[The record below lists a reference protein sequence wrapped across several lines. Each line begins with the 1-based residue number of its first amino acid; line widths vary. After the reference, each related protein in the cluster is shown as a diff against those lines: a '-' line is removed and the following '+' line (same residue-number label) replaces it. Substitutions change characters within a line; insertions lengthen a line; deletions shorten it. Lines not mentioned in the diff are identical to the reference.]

1 MINPELSHRIARVSE
16 IMMNNGMTFEN
27 KRKLYK
33 ILNKIN
39 SFDNLPD
46 VYKSMILRAEDDI
59 QKQNSND
66 FLKAAVQSAFEIAL
80 KTDVSKIKFN
90 WNCKDSEKNGTG
102 PGSCKDADDSKSQD
116 TGPTAKTKLIPIT
129 TKFSEEL
136 TDSESDSLR
145 SYSTD
150 SYSYISAFLNTGD
163 ASKASGST
171 FSSSNKDLAA
181 MAGWIESL
189 NFNEDNVKGAI
200 YHIDNA
206 MQKSKTN
213 LDGIVYSGLGKE
225 KNAQIANMKV
235 GDTTTFKGYTSAS
248 KRLNVTGFFV
258 PQGLEKNIVLKIRV
272 PKGTNA
278 IDMEKF
284 ANQENRK
291 QYEVLLHKGITYK
304 KVGEKEGSVSYRG
317 TKIPVSIVEVEVTN
331 PIDDSPRIDWKP
343 DTMTSSEHK
352 KEYDNSWKSAYDSV
366 ENGMK
371 SITIPEKMADPFRRY
386 KTRTISVGD
395 EIEYTPDMY
404 SESKTSKIVGF
415 KPTTEKTPNGKIA
428 YKVDAIIESGE
439 SVDLSKHK
447 LRKERNGLKQN
458 SIESIAQKAFEI
470 ALKSGS
476 SSIKLNWNCKDSEK
490 NGTGPGS
497 CKDSSE
503 SNTKSKVNKNPKS
516 SPKPVKVGTYAK
528 IYANKSPKAFPNQ
541 LYIVRMGEEDESQY
555 NTKGNQFYGTNLD
568 QLIQKALD
576 SSKDSGRLIIGRV
589 GKDKLDDNDLK
600 DALNNNLE
608 INPGYLSSMVAP
620 VDTVIDTASGDTIYK
635 RSQEKLDE
643 EHAKYI
649 ESEEFDKQLNQNTAI
664 SEYRNFGYQS
674 INTVLR
680 GSYVTDKSQKTSI
693 LDSRDVIP
701 EDVVMK
707 TKERIA
713 HIHEAMMPL
722 PKGTTLYRV
731 DGSALTATLFESL
744 GITKE
749 LNAKFSESGNN
760 RPKTEDVQQNA
771 AYWNKYLTDKLK
783 DSEFQDLGF
792 SSTSKGRAHISN
804 DLLVPT
810 TELSPYGMPSLLEI
824 STPKGTRSID
834 VQERIG
840 VGEGRY
846 KEEKE
851 VILDS
856 GTKFK
861 VKSVEFKFR
870 GNEMYTHI
878 KVDALQD
885 QIEEKQNSIQN
896 LTQTAFESA
905 LKLGI
910 NKIKFNANCPES
922 EKVGT
927 GPGSCGGSVSKG
939 PVGLSKKSEQLLKKY
954 KTKDELKKAKTSIM
968 ASLVKSTKDP
978 KTSLENAKI
987 NVSIFKG
994 MTAEEADE
1002 LTGDAAQE
1010 HTNWLMD
1017 KGPYYD
1023 IKQGIS
1029 EPMLEDTEEL
1039 HKRGWNVN
1047 GTYHP
1052 DIPKKSILDDAAA
1065 KIFTYKDEQG
1075 RFHKNAELI
1084 DAVEE
1089 YTGDLYDMYNKVS
1102 AGNLPKEFLKLTP
1115 EDQKEL
1121 KDRIDNFAAAL
1132 NTAELPEP
1140 VVTYRGIRETTLK
1153 RLEQLGASEIG
1164 SEFQINYFQSTTLNY
1179 ETTKSFM
1186 GKDSKGRSLR
1196 IQIKLPK
1203 GTPAAYVD
1211 GFSANNGEDEV
1222 LVNRNLKYRCIDVK
1236 ETDATKTLVWEA
1248 IL

>member
-80 KTDVSKIKFN
+80 KTDISKIKF
-90 WNCKDSEKNGTG
+90 
-102 PGSCKDADDSKSQD
+102 
-116 TGPTAKTKLIPIT
+116 
-129 TKFSEEL
+129 
-136 TDSESDSLR
+136 
-145 SYSTD
+145 
-150 SYSYISAFLNTGD
+150 
-163 ASKASGST
+163 
-171 FSSSNKDLAA
+171 
-181 MAGWIESL
+181 
-189 NFNEDNVKGAI
+189 
-200 YHIDNA
+200 
-206 MQKSKTN
+206 
-213 LDGIVYSGLGKE
+213 
-225 KNAQIANMKV
+225 
-235 GDTTTFKGYTSAS
+235 
-248 KRLNVTGFFV
+248 
-258 PQGLEKNIVLKIRV
+258 
-272 PKGTNA
+272 
-278 IDMEKF
+278 
-284 ANQENRK
+284 
-291 QYEVLLHKGITYK
+291 
-304 KVGEKEGSVSYRG
+304 
-317 TKIPVSIVEVEVTN
+317 
-331 PIDDSPRIDWKP
+331 
-343 DTMTSSEHK
+343 
-352 KEYDNSWKSAYDSV
+352 
-366 ENGMK
+366 
-371 SITIPEKMADPFRRY
+371 
-386 KTRTISVGD
+386 
-395 EIEYTPDMY
+395 
-404 SESKTSKIVGF
+404 
-415 KPTTEKTPNGKIA
+415 
-428 YKVDAIIESGE
+428 
-439 SVDLSKHK
+439 
-447 LRKERNGLKQN
+447 
-458 SIESIAQKAFEI
+458 
-470 ALKSGS
+470 
-476 SSIKLNWNCKDSEK
+476 NWNCKDSEK

-589 GKDKLDDNDLK
+589 SKDKLDDNDLK

-608 INPGYLSSMVAP
+608 INPGYLSSLVAP

-635 RSQEKLDE
+635 RSQEELDE

-680 GSYVTDKSQKTSI
+680 GSYVTDKSQKTSTM
-693 LDSRDVIP
+693 DSRDVIP

-834 VQERIG
+834 VQERVG

-885 QIEEKQNSIQN
+885 QIEEKQNSIQKI
-896 LTQTAFESA
+896 TQTAFEAA

-927 GPGSCGGSVSKG
+927 GPGSCGGKTLENPLYSS
-939 PVGLSKKSEQLLKKY
+939 LSKKSQATMKKY
-954 KTKDELKKAKTSIM
+954 KMKGELKKVKSSIM
-968 ASLVKSTKDP
+968 ASLVKSTNDP
-978 KTSLENAKI
+978 ETSLENAKI
-987 NVSIFKG
+987 NASIFKG

-1039 HKRGWNVN
+1039 HRRGWNVN

-1075 RFHKNAELI
+1075 RFRKNAELI
-1084 DAVEE
+1084 DAIEE

-1102 AGNLPKEFLKLTP
+1102 AGNLPKEFLNMTP

-1153 RLEQLGASEIG
+1153 RLEQIGASEIG
-1164 SEFQINYFQSTTLNY
+1164 SEFQVNYFQSTTLNY

-1222 LVNRNLKYRCIDVK
+1222 LVNRNLKYRCVDVK

-1248 IL
+1248 II